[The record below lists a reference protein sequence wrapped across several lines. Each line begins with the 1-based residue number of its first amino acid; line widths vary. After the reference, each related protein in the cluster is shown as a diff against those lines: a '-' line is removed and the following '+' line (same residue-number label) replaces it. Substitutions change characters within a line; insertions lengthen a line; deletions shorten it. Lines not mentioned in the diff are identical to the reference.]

1 MLEIL
6 IEKANKYLEM
16 YENGNS
22 PISDEE
28 YDEIIEEI
36 AKLEKETGII
46 YPNSPTQRIS
56 GNNEGEILH
65 LKKMLSLKKT
75 KDSKD
80 LEWKVPF
87 VIQPKIDGMSV
98 ELIYKKGILSSI
110 SSRKNGVTGDKKML
124 KNIPK
129 KILTDRDVYSV
140 YGEATISKENW
151 GLIKEKTNYS
161 NNRNLVAGILNS
173 KEEHPLLGYV
183 DFLAYSDIDES
194 DEVST
199 LLYLKK
205 LGFNIPET
213 LREIP
218 DDLLSFVEKCKYPT
232 DGIVSK
238 VAEKNNKD
246 KLGYTNKHPKWAIAY
261 KFEDERKKTILRD
274 ITYKISRKGTLC
286 PVAVFDKVE
295 IDNTEITNASLSNLN
310 ILKELKLGIGDT
322 ILVEKSNMIIPK
334 VVKNLTKS
342 DTYQPITECPNCG
355 GKLQIND
362 GVLFCNNNCYFLEKI
377 SYLCSKNGLDIKGLS
392 LKTLKKINSVS
403 PIVEYKDLYNIDF
416 SKVIKLEGFGEKSVD
431 NIKVAIEK
439 SKKCSVI
446 EFFSALGLPNM
457 SKGRLE
463 KLYKNQTYNEFMS
476 LLKGDFSCYNGFGE
490 SIVANVHNYLK
501 ENEVSINELS
511 KIFSFKNEEKENK
524 QGIKFCLTG
533 KFQQKKS
540 EIVKLILE
548 KYPNWIEVKDVTK
561 ETNVLVIPSKDFTST
576 KVEKGIKNK
585 CKITTLEELTFG

>member
-28 YDEIIEEI
+28 YDEIIEQI
-36 AKLEKETGII
+36 AELENKTGII

-56 GNNEGEILH
+56 NNNNDGEVVH

-75 KDSKD
+75 KDSKE

-87 VIQPKIDGMSV
+87 IVQPKIDGMSV
-98 ELIYKKGILSSI
+98 ELIYKNGKLTSVT
-110 SSRKNGVTGDKKML
+110 SRKNGVTGDKKIL

-129 KILTDRDVYSV
+129 KILSDKEIYSV

-151 GLIKEKTNYS
+151 NLIKEKTDYS

-173 KEEHPLLGYV
+173 KDEHPLLCYV
-183 DFLAYSDIDES
+183 DFLAYSDIDEG

-199 LLYLKK
+199 LLYLQR
-205 LGFNIPET
+205 LGFSIPET
-213 LREIP
+213 LREVP
-218 DDLLSFVEKCKYPT
+218 EDLLAFVEKCKYPT
-232 DGIVSK
+232 DGVVSK
-238 VAEKNNKD
+238 VSEKKNKD

-261 KFEDERKKTILRD
+261 KFEDERKKTTLRD
-274 ITYKISRKGTLC
+274 IIYKISRKGTLC
-286 PVAVFDKVE
+286 PVAIFDKVE
-295 IDNTEITNASLSNLN
+295 IDGTEITNASLSNLN

-322 ILVEKSNMIIPK
+322 ILVEKANMVIPK
-334 VVKNLTKS
+334 IAKNLTNS

-355 GKLQIND
+355 GKLQTKD
-362 GVLFCNNNCYFLEKI
+362 GVLFCDNNCYFLEKI
-377 SYLCSKNGLDIKGLS
+377 SYFCSKNGLDIKGLS
-392 LKTLKKINSVS
+392 LKTLKKINTIN
-403 PIVEYKDLYNIDF
+403 PITEYKDLYNIDF
-416 SKVIKLEGFGEKSVD
+416 SKIIRLEGFGEKSVE
-431 NIKVAIEK
+431 NIKNAIEK

-463 KLYKNQTYNEFMS
+463 KLYKNQSYNEFMS
-476 LLKGDFSCYNGFGE
+476 LLKGDFTSYNGFGE
-490 SIVANVHNYLK
+490 SIVNNVHNYLK
-501 ENEVSINELS
+501 ENENSINELS
-511 KIFSFKNEEKENK
+511 KIFSFQGEQKENK
-524 QGIKFCLTG
+524 DGVKFCLTG
-533 KFQQKKS
+533 KFKQKKS
-540 EIVKLILE
+540 EIVKEILE
-548 KYPNWIEVKDVTK
+548 KYPDWIEVKDVTK

-585 CKITTLEELTFG
+585 CKITTLEELTF